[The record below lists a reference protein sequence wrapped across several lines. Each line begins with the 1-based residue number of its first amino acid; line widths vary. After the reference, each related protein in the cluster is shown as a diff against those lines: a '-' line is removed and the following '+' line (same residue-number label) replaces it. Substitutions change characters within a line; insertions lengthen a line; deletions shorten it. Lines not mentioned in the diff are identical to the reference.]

1 MNKTAVFLGA
11 WLFVVPSFAQM
22 TENLVQGYTNTMQS
36 AANGRNLGQIAS
48 LLSDDVVVSLT
59 RQGKGSTTLDKAG
72 YLNLLQKSWSETDNY
87 RYSISIN
94 NIVVTGDTARVQ
106 FLTKESF
113 VKDGKPTT
121 LTTNA
126 KATLGVGSGNAV
138 LLRSVA
144 QVTVE

>member
-1 MNKTAVFLGA
+1 MKKTTVLLGA
-11 WLFVVPSFAQM
+11 WLFVAPSFAQM
-22 TENLVQGYTNTMQS
+22 NENLVKNYASAMQS
-36 AANGRNLGQIAS
+36 AANARNLGQIAS
-48 LLSDDVVVSLT
+48 LLADDVMVSLT

-87 RYSISIN
+87 RYSININ
-94 NIVVTGDTARVQ
+94 NIVVTGDTARAQ

-126 KATLGVGSGNAV
+126 KATLGVGAGNAL

>member
-1 MNKTAVFLGA
+1 MKKIAVLLGA
-11 WLFVVPSFAQM
+11 WLLATPSFAQM
-22 TENLVQGYTNTMQS
+22 SESLVKSYANTMQS
-36 AANGRNLGQIAS
+36 AANARNLGQIGS
-48 LLSDDVVVSLT
+48 LLADDVVVSLT

-87 RYSISIN
+87 RYTIQID
-94 NIVVTGDTARVQ
+94 NIVVTGDTARAQ

-113 VKDGKPTT
+113 VKDGKPTV

-126 KATLGVGSGNAV
+126 KATLGVGSGNAL